1 MGTEEPDRPRMGDQK
16 DAGASS
22 GNANPG
28 DLGRRIAER
37 RNELGLTRGEVAAR
51 AGMDA
56 SYLAY
61 LEERHSAIPSRS
73 TLLRLAAALETTV
86 PRLEGAGMGWP
97 PGAGSVPAGAPRLE
111 ALGREE
117 CLNHIRRGGVG
128 RLVFDDERGPVA
140 LPVNY
145 RMLGNDL
152 VFRTGD
158 GSIAAA
164 VESGR
169 QVSLETDHLDDA
181 LGEAWSVLV
190 TGKAHEVDDAE
201 ELRRVDALDIVPWA
215 GGDRHTV
222 VRIVAS
228 EITGRVIRRS
238 A

>member
-1 MGTEEPDRPRMGDQK
+1 MGDQQ

-22 GNANPG
+22 RNADPG

-37 RNELGLTRGEVAAR
+37 RNELGLTRGEVATR

-61 LEERHSAIPSRS
+61 LEERHSSIPSRS
-73 TLLRLAAALETTV
+73 TLFRLAATLETTV
-86 PRLEGAGMGWP
+86 RRLEGAGMGSP
-97 PGAGSVPAGAPRLE
+97 PGAGSIPGGAPRLE
-111 ALGREE
+111 VLGREE
-117 CLNHIRRGGVG
+117 CLNHIRQGGAG

-164 VESGR
+164 VESGK

-190 TGKAHEVDDAE
+190 TGKAYEVDDAE
-201 ELRRVDALDIVPWA
+201 ELRRVEVLGIVPWA